1 MYLREL
7 GYGSVSAL
15 LRLDVLEWTPHDQ
28 KSIYSTPTEVG
39 LAHVGEGSNFRLFAE
54 AAERGYS
61 DFDG

>member
-1 MYLREL
+1 M
-7 GYGSVSAL
+7 

-39 LAHVGEGSNFRLFAE
+39 LAHVGEGANFRLFAE